1 MKNRTLLYSVRA
13 ALGGLAYAYTHEKNF
28 RSEVWLAIVAFVALG
43 ALGGSVV
50 DYIHVL
56 LVCMI
61 VLSAEV
67 VNTALERVVDIMKPH
82 KHPYARVIK
91 DLSAAFV
98 LLSVLFAGVVGVL
111 VYVPLLVERLFS

>member
-13 ALGGLAYAYTHEKNF
+13 AIGGLIYAYTHEKNF
-28 RSEVWLAIVAFVALG
+28 RSEIWITVVAFATLIALR
-43 ALGGSVV
+43 ASIT

-56 LVCMI
+56 LVCMV

-67 VNTALERVVDIMKPH
+67 INTALERVVDIMKPH

-98 LLSVLFAGVVGVL
+98 LLSVCFAVVIGVL
-111 VYVPLLVERLFS
+111 VYFPLIMMYL